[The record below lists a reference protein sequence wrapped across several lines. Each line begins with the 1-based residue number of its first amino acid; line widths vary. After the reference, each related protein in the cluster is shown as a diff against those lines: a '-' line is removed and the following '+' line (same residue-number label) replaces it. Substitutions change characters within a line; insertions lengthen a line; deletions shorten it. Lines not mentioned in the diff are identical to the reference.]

1 VQHNPADA
9 FSTRRILTDA
19 FTPPPDVEH
28 VTTFAGA
35 LARLRAGDL
44 RVVLLDLRLP
54 DADGV
59 EACARVLH
67 EAPALPLVV
76 LTELADESEA
86 ESAVM
91 LGAHDYLVK
100 GRFTAG
106 GLGRSI
112 RYAVERHRLQSQVE
126 ELSLSD
132 ALTGLSNRRG
142 FVVLAEDDVRRARRS
157 GTPFVLGVADVDGLT
172 AINAAHGRL
181 EGDRAIREAAGILRR
196 TFRDSDVVARVGGDE
211 FAVLL
216 REATPECQEEARRR
230 LASCLEEHNRRRPHR
245 RWRLAIALA
254 FPRGTVTR
262 SGSVDDLLAA
272 LPGRFASAGDRDRP
286 RHHAE

>member
-1 VQHNPADA
+1 
-9 FSTRRILTDA
+9 
-19 FTPPPDVEH
+19 
-28 VTTFAGA
+28 
-35 LARLRAGDL
+35 
-44 RVVLLDLRLP
+44 VLLDLRLP
-54 DADGV
+54 DTDGV

-67 EAPALPLVV
+67 EAPELPLVV
-76 LTELADESEA
+76 LTELADEMEA
-86 ESAVM
+86 ETAVM
-91 LGAHDYLVK
+91 LGAHDYLIK

-112 RYAVERHRLQSQVE
+112 RYAVERHRLQTQVE

-142 FVVLAEDDVRRARRS
+142 FAVRAEDDVRRARRS

-172 AINAAHGRL
+172 AINATHGRL

-216 REATPECQEEARRR
+216 REATPECAVMLADR
-230 LASCLEEHNRRRPHR
+230 LRAATQGATTSVGTAYWDGVCTSSDMLMR
-245 RWRLAIALA
+245 ADGALYA
-254 FPRGTVTR
+254 AKRAGRNCVR
-262 SGSVDDLLAA
+262 AA
-272 LPGRFASAGDRDRP
+272 LENPLKGP
-286 RHHAE
+286 PAETESKIA